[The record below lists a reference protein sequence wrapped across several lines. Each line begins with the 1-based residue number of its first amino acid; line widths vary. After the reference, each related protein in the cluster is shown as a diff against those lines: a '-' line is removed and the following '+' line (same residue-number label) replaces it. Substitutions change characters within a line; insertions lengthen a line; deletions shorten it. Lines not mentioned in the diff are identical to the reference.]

1 MKEKKESDDINSM
14 SFEEALMELEEIVR
28 QLEAGKSSLEDAIK
42 AYERGAALKQHC
54 EIKLREAKAR
64 VEKINVSAEGEGNN
78 LEPANLE

>member
-1 MKEKKESDDINSM
+1 MAKSEKSSSVSSL
-14 SFEEALMELEEIVR
+14 SFEVALSELEEIVR

-64 VEKINVSAEGEGNN
+64 VEKINVSAEGKGNK

>member
-1 MKEKKESDDINSM
+1 MANSEKSSSVSSL
-14 SFEEALMELEEIVR
+14 SFEVALSELEEIVR

-64 VEKINVSAEGEGNN
+64 VEKINVSAEGEGKK
-78 LEPANLE
+78 LEPANFE

>member
-1 MKEKKESDDINSM
+1 MAKSEKSSSVSSL
-14 SFEEALMELEEIVR
+14 SFEVALSELEEIVR

-64 VEKINVSAEGEGNN
+64 VEKINVSAEGECNK

>member
-1 MKEKKESDDINSM
+1 MAKSEKSSSVSSL
-14 SFEEALMELEEIVR
+14 SFEVALSELEEIVR

>member
-1 MKEKKESDDINSM
+1 MANSEKSSSVSSL
-14 SFEEALMELEEIVR
+14 SFEVALSELEEIVR

-64 VEKINVSAEGEGNN
+64 VEKINVSTEGEGKE
-78 LEPANLE
+78 LEPANFE

>member
-1 MKEKKESDDINSM
+1 MAKSEKSSSVSSL
-14 SFEEALMELEEIVR
+14 SFEVALSELEEIVR

-54 EIKLREAKAR
+54 EVKLREAKAR
-64 VEKINVSAEGEGNN
+64 VEKINVSAEGECNK